1 MLRKKSSEKSSRLA
15 RALKTSNFDGKDIR
29 IIADL
34 YWGQVAVV
42 RTGKGNSGKVSSK
55 RGTRQGCVL
64 SPYLFNLPTEMV
76 VREVNPSLCVSIG
89 LKRLSN
95 LRYADDTALMPETE
109 IELQCI
115 VDRVNEVGKDFG
127 MKMNVNKT
135 ISIVVSRKDV
145 RPRAKMYINE
155 QLIE

>member
-42 RTGKGNSGKVSSK
+42 RTDKGNSRKVSIK

-76 VREVNPSLCVSIG
+76 VREVNPSLGVSIG
-89 LKRLSN
+89 GKRLSN
-95 LRYADDTALMPETE
+95 LRYADDTALMSETE
-109 IELQCI
+109 TELQCI